1 VKPLH
6 GNRDFLLPP
15 IWVVGLT
22 GHRHLRNPE
31 KMSKVIETLLDSLRA
46 EVPGQLVGY
55 SSAAIGADTLFAEAC
70 LSSGLPWMALLPQ
83 SEHDFKN
90 DFGESDWEKTS
101 SLLRRAARV
110 QSLSWARE
118 TDRNLAYLECGL
130 LIVEEA
136 DVMIAVWDG
145 KPSRGVGGTADVV
158 ANARNLNKPLI
169 LIHPDS
175 LAIQRERFSVQLF
188 SDPEMTYLNQLPHGK
203 GIPPPEA
210 AEPEERVRRFFQKVD
225 AKAAGIAPK
234 FRRWVAA
241 SVIMNAL
248 AAILV
253 AAKIGFEGTRFEWTA
268 IIVVLMAG
276 ATIAVALI
284 KRKGAHREWIRC
296 RVASEICRSALAT
309 WKLADVG
316 EPVWFNQLAGF
327 TRLAKTIRLLK
338 LTDERRQVA
347 NLGEWRQKY
356 LTSRVDE
363 QIHYFRRRRQELGL
377 ALSILS
383 FSFWTFSAL
392 GIGLALVTAS
402 AFGIRPVVSV
412 PESEFFVSHALKS
425 FLPIALPLAAGCALS
440 LISIF
445 DLTGQLARSRAM
457 ESLLN
462 KARDQIEKCESL
474 PSLRRAVENTENA
487 FASEVFEWFT
497 LFRYPRFN

>member
-1 VKPLH
+1 M
-6 GNRDFLLPP
+6 PP
-15 IWVVGLT
+15 IWVVGFA
-22 GHRHLRNPE
+22 GHRHLRNSE
-31 KMSKVIETLLDSLRA
+31 KMSKVIGALLDSLRA
-46 EVPGQLVGY
+46 EIPGQLVGY
-55 SSAAIGADTLFAEAC
+55 SSVAIGADTLFAEGC

-83 SEHDFKN
+83 PEHDFKN
-90 DFGESDWEKTS
+90 DFTESDWAKTS
-101 SLLRRAARV
+101 RLLRRAARV
-110 QSLSWARE
+110 QSLSGARE
-118 TDRNLAYLECGL
+118 ADRNLSYLECGL
-130 LIVEEA
+130 LVVEEA
-136 DVMIAVWDG
+136 DLIVAVWDG

-158 ANARNLNKPLI
+158 ANARNLNKPLV

-188 SDPEMTYLNQLPHGK
+188 SDPEMIYLNRIPHGK
-203 GIPPPEA
+203 GIPSHEA
-210 AEPEERVRRFFQKVD
+210 AEPEERVRHFFQKVD
-225 AKAAGIAPK
+225 AKAAGIAPQ

-253 AAKIGFEGTRFEWTA
+253 AATIGFKLTSFVWTA
-268 IIVVLMAG
+268 IIFVLMAA

-284 KRKGAHREWIRC
+284 KRREAHRKWIRC

-309 WKLADVG
+309 WQIADVG

-338 LTDERRQVA
+338 LTDERRKVA
-347 NLGEWRQKY
+347 NLGEWRQRY
-356 LTSRVDE
+356 LTTRVDE
-363 QIHYFRRRRQELGL
+363 QIHYFRRRRQSL
-377 ALSILS
+377 ALALAILT

-392 GIGLALVTAS
+392 GIGRVALTAS
-402 AFGIRPVVSV
+402 AFGIGPIAPVPQSDSFAWDV
-412 PESEFFVSHALKS
+412 LQS

-445 DLTGQLARSRAM
+445 DLTGQLARSKAM
-457 ESLLN
+457 ESLLSN
-462 KARDQIEKCESL
+462 ARERIEKCESL